1 MKSQS
6 LITIMS
12 DLTLP
17 QVVNRLDRLEQIV
30 ASQATLLDT
39 VILAIDKTNQT
50 IANIPELE
58 ERNRRRHQQHD
69 LELDDQDE
77 RTERLEK
84 ILLDSETRHQ
94 AQEAQLAELKES
106 RADIKSMLDILL
118 SRSVGDDGA

>member
-1 MKSQS
+1 
-6 LITIMS
+6 MS

-30 ASQATLLDT
+30 AGQATLLDT

-50 IANIPELE
+50 VANIPELE

-84 ILLDSETRHQ
+84 ILEG
-94 AQEAQLAELKES
+94 QEAQLAELKES

-118 SRSVGDDGA
+118 SRSVGDSGA